1 MNRVLVRD
9 LLRRTHRIS
18 VTAAAQYSNRQAFH
32 SSPSWRVVRPYLL
45 ADIGE
50 GITECQIINW
60 SVKPGDHVA
69 QFDPICEVQSDK
81 ATVEI
86 TSRFDGV
93 VKALHYEQDEVALV
107 GKPLLDMDIADDITG
122 DSVLAEVPEQEEPS
136 EIRDEPEKGIFGGQ
150 IEQPTPSLQ
159 PQSDTQA
166 SSSALSTPMLK
177 ENRPARS
184 PALLT
189 PAVRHMLKQAAI
201 DVTDVQGTG
210 RDGRITKDD
219 VQRYIQTQS
228 SSSISPP
235 LPTAPDV
242 SALSQ
247 KVAEDKAIPLTPTEK
262 HMFKVMTHSLTIPH
276 FLYTH
281 SVDVT
286 SINFLRRKFNTSP
299 SLSSTLSTPDTS
311 VSKLTILPFI
321 MKALSQAFARFPKLN
336 AHLDTTTNP
345 SNPQLILKS
354 SCNFGIAVDTP
365 QGLLVPVVK
374 NVESHSIISLA
385 AEIKRLSD
393 LAQAG
398 RLAPEDFKNATFTI
412 SNIGSIGGSAVAPV
426 IVAPMVGILGVGR
439 AQNVPVFTTDEHG
452 VEHVVKQEQVVL
464 SWSADH
470 RVLDGA
476 TVAKAAE
483 VVGSLIQNAESL
495 GLALR

>member
-1 MNRVLVRD
+1 MNGVLVRG
-9 LLRRTHRIS
+9 LVRQSQRLAG
-18 VTAAAQYSNRQAFH
+18 AAAHCPSRQSFH

-93 VKALHYEQDEVALV
+93 VKALHYEQDEVAIV
-107 GKPLLDMDIADDITG
+107 GKPLLDMDIADEIAG
-122 DSVLAEVPEQEEPS
+122 DSVLAEVPVEQESTDIEQEPG
-136 EIRDEPEKGIFGGQ
+136 KGIMTGQ
-150 IEQPTPSLQ
+150 IEQPPSPLESHSDAQAPSRISLEPATGQNTPSR
-159 PQSDTQA
+159 A
-166 SSSALSTPMLK
+166 
-177 ENRPARS
+177 

-189 PAVRHMLKQAAI
+189 PAVRHLLKQAGI
-201 DVTDVQGTG
+201 DVNDVEGTG

-219 VQRYIQTQS
+219 VQRYIQSQS
-228 SSSISPP
+228 NSGRSQPTPP
-235 LPTAPDV
+235 VIAPP
-242 SALSQ
+242 SKKS
-247 KVAEDKAIPLTPTEK
+247 AEDKVVSFTPTEK
-262 HMFKVMTHSLTIPH
+262 HMFKVMTQSLTIPH

-286 SINFLRRKFNTSP
+286 SINLLRQKFNTTST
-299 SLSSTLSTPDTS
+299 LSSTLLPPDVP
-311 VSKLTILPFI
+311 VSKLTVLPFI
-321 MKALSQAFARFPKLN
+321 LKALSQAFSRFPKLN
-336 AHLDTTTNP
+336 AHLDTATNP
-345 SNPQLILKS
+345 SNPQLILRS
-354 SCNFGIAVDTP
+354 SHNFGIAVDTP
-365 QGLLVPVVK
+365 HGLLVPVVK
-374 NVESHSIISLA
+374 NVQNHSIISLA

-398 RLAPEDFKNATFTI
+398 RLAPEDFKDATFTI

-439 AQNVPVFTTDEHG
+439 AQGVPVFTTDKHGGEHII
-452 VEHVVKQEQVVL
+452 KQEQVVL

-483 VVGSLIQNAESL
+483 VVGTLIQNAESL
-495 GLALR
+495 GLALQ

>member
-1 MNRVLVRD
+1 MSRVLVRD
-9 LLRRTHRIS
+9 FVRRSQRLLVAGHC
-18 VTAAAQYSNRQAFH
+18 SNRHAFH
-32 SSPSWRVVRPYLL
+32 SSPSWCAVRPYLL

-60 SVKPGDHVA
+60 SVKPGDRVA

-93 VKALHYEQDEVALV
+93 VKALHYEQDEVAIV
-107 GKPLLDMDIADDITG
+107 GKPLLDMDIADEITG
-122 DSVLAEVPEQEEPS
+122 DPILADAAVEQHS
-136 EIRDEPEKGIFGGQ
+136 ETGEAPEKGSSEGET
-150 IEQPTPSLQ
+150 EQPTSSLES
-159 PQSDTQA
+159 QSTVQA
-166 SSSALSTPMLK
+166 SSLAPATREKLAPKTSALL
-177 ENRPARS
+177 N
-184 PALLT
+184 
-189 PAVRHMLKQAAI
+189 PAVRHMLRQAGI
-201 DVTDVQGTG
+201 DVYDVQGTG

-219 VQRYIQTQS
+219 VQRHIQAQS
-228 SSSISPP
+228 NSSTTLPP
-235 LPTAPDV
+235 APP
-242 SALSQ
+242 AHESQ
-247 KVAEDKAIPLTPTEK
+247 STKTAEDKVVALNPVEK
-262 HMFKVMTHSLTIPH
+262 QMFKVMTHSLTIPH

-286 SINFLRRKFNTSP
+286 SINLLRRKFNINQ
-299 SLSSTLSTPDTS
+299 SLASTLSAPGSS

-321 MKALSQAFARFPKLN
+321 MKALAQAFSQFPKLN
-336 AHLDTTTNP
+336 AHLDTATNP
-345 SNPQLILKS
+345 SSPQLILKS

-374 NVESHSIISLA
+374 DVQKHSIISLA
-385 AEIKRLSD
+385 VEIKRLSD

-398 RLAPEDFKNATFTI
+398 RLAPDDFKDATFTI

-426 IVAPMVGILGVGR
+426 IVAPMVGILGLGR
-439 AQNVPVFTTDEHG
+439 AQDVPVFITDKEG
-452 VEHVVKQEQVVL
+452 GERVVKQEQVVL

-483 VVGSLIQNAESL
+483 VVGTLIQNAESL